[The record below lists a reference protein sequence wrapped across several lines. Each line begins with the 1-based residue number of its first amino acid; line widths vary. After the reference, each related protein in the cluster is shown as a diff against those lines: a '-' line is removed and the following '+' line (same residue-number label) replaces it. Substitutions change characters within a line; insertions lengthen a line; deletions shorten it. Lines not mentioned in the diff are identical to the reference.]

1 MLKKSWCVAEREEG
15 LALKARKQKS
25 QGSLSDLVANTRYLK
40 HEQRQRASHQHSQYL
55 CYDRFDQACVW
66 L

>member
-1 MLKKSWCVAEREEG
+1 MVKKSRCVAEREEG
-15 LALKARKQKS
+15 RALTEHVSRNKS

-40 HEQRQRASHQHSQYL
+40 HEQRQRAPAPAQPVPL
-55 CYDRFDQACVW
+55 